1 MALALVPVVSA
12 AAAEVDPKALVLAPS
27 DLPRGFVLDR
37 EESGLRTNADEAK
50 DGREARE
57 LIVRTGR
64 VTGYEVTWSKRGAT
78 LDSRADLCRRAAGAR
93 VLLDFV
99 EEGMQKSGI
108 AGLRRAPASVGAE
121 SWIYFGSRPV
131 AFTLVAWRYERV
143 FAGIVAVGLTN
154 AKTLELARKQQ
165 RRIVT
170 ALR

>member
-1 MALALVPVVSA
+1 VLVVSA

-37 EESGLRTNADEAK
+37 EESGLRTNVEAAK

-57 LIVRTGR
+57 LIARTGR
-64 VTGYEVTWSKRGAT
+64 ITGYEVTWSKRATT

-93 VLLDFV
+93 VLLDFIK
-99 EEGMQKSGI
+99 EQMQKAGI
-108 AGLRRAPASVGAE
+108 KGLRRARAGVGAE
-121 SWIYFGSRPV
+121 SWIYFGGSPA

-143 FAGIVAVGLTN
+143 FAGIVAVGLTR
-154 AKTLELARKQQ
+154 AQTLGLARKQQ